1 MSLRPGERAPEPSVS
16 PRLALEDAQTLST
29 LRRQVF
35 ETVGPTDGPGIL
47 YSLSFCEGM
56 IDGLRVMRGY
66 SAAGGPRPGAVG
78 ALLPIVFRPEGGMLE
93 SHFGGS
99 LRRSIEAGLHRC
111 EYPSAS
117 GPICFVSQGYAAGWY
132 SSILGETILV
142 REISCTA
149 CGQASCRFEARPAEH
164 WLAEDNPWARELL
177 PFLDLDTIR
186 ERAERRRQEL
196 DQETKEGEMLGNF
209 DPMSPAVHVWGPV
222 MILPYSGP
230 EDGVLALDSIR
241 EDVGPHQI
249 RVVVVDATGAVI
261 DPVETLGLTRLLDAL
276 EAKGVETVM
285 VGIGDRA
292 TRYFQAR
299 GEGHTAPLVAR
310 DLSEAIA
317 LGFQIS
323 QCSLGSD

>member
-1 MSLRPGERAPEPSVS
+1 MSLQPGKLAPEPSVS

-66 SAAGGPRPGAVG
+66 STAEAPRHGAAR
-78 ALLPIVFRPEGGMLE
+78 ALLPIVFRPEGGMLKG
-93 SHFGGS
+93 HFGGS

-117 GPICFVSQGYAAGWY
+117 GPVCFVSQGYAAGWY
-132 SSILGETILV
+132 SAILGETILV

-149 CGQASCRFEARPAEH
+149 CGQPSCRFEARPAEH

-186 ERAERRRQEL
+186 ERAEQRSQEL
-196 DQETKEGEMLGNF
+196 DEETKEGDMLGNF

-241 EDVGPHQI
+241 EDVGLDQI

-261 DPVETLGLTRLLDAL
+261 NPVEAVGLSRLLDAL
-276 EAKGVETVM
+276 EAKGVESIM

-292 TRYFQAR
+292 TRYLQAR
-299 GEGHTAPLVAR
+299 GEGYGAPLVAR

>member
-1 MSLRPGERAPEPSVS
+1 MSLGPGELLPKPSVS

-35 ETVGPTDGPGIL
+35 ETAGPTDGPGIL

-56 IDGLRVMRGY
+56 IDGLRVMRDY
-66 SAAGGPRPGAVG
+66 STAGAPRPGAAG

-99 LRRSIEAGLHRC
+99 LRRSIEAGLHRR

-117 GPICFVSQGYAAGWY
+117 GPVCFVSQGYAAGWY
-132 SSILGETILV
+132 SAILGETILV
-142 REISCTA
+142 REISCAA

-164 WLAEDNPWARELL
+164 WLAEDNPWARALL
-177 PFLDLDTIR
+177 PFLELDTIR
-186 ERAERRRQEL
+186 ERAEQQSQEL
-196 DQETKEGEMLGNF
+196 DEETKEGDMLGNF

-230 EDGVLALDSIR
+230 EDGVLALDSIC
-241 EDVGPHQI
+241 EDVGEGQI
-249 RVVVVDATGAVI
+249 RVVVVDTTGALI
-261 DPVETLGLTRLLDAL
+261 DPVEAVGLTRLLDAL
-276 EAKGVETVM
+276 EAKGVESIM

-292 TRYFQAR
+292 SGYLQAR
-299 GEGHTAPLVAR
+299 GDGHEAPLMAR
-310 DLSEAIA
+310 NLSEAIA

-323 QCSLGSD
+323 QCSPGSD

>member
-1 MSLRPGERAPEPSVS
+1 MSVRPGELAPEPSVS

-56 IDGLRVMRGY
+56 IDGLRVLRGY
-66 SAAGGPRPGAVG
+66 SMAGAPRPGNAGAV
-78 ALLPIVFRPEGGMLE
+78 LPIVFRPEGGMLE
-93 SHFGGS
+93 RHFGGS
-99 LRRSIEAGLHRC
+99 LQRSIEAGLHRC
-111 EYPSAS
+111 EYPRTS
-117 GPICFVSQGYAAGWY
+117 GPVCFVSQGYAAGWY

-149 CGQASCRFEARPAEH
+149 CGQASCRFEARPAED
-164 WLAEDNPWARELL
+164 WLAEDNSWARELL
-177 PFLDLDTIR
+177 PFLDLESIR
-186 ERAERRRQEL
+186 ERAEQRSQEL
-196 DQETKEGEMLGNF
+196 DEETKEGDMLGNF

-241 EDVGPHQI
+241 EDVGQNQI
-249 RVVVVDATGAVI
+249 QVVVVDATGAVI
-261 DPVETLGLTRLLDAL
+261 DRVEALGLTRLLDAL

-292 TRYFQAR
+292 SRYFQAR
-299 GEGHTAPLVAR
+299 GEGHSAPLVAR

-317 LGFQIS
+317 LGFQIA
-323 QCSLGSD
+323 QCGLGSD